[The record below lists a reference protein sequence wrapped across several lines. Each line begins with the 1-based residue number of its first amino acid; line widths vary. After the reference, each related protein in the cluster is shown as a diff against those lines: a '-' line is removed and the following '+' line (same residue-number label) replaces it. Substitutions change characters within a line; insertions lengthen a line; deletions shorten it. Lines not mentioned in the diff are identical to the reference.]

1 MFSKL
6 YEKIKKLIIKNHNF
20 ILFLILITIVLN
32 IKTPYIVKAPGGT
45 ISVSNRIYINGKNIK
60 ADLNTTYMKVVEGK
74 VAGVLA
80 SFVFPN
86 WDLEKYEE
94 YNGDTNLSYE
104 ELDKVEKLMMID
116 GNNKAILTALK
127 KAGVDYETKNHKQVV
142 YYKYDEYENDLKI
155 GDIINSCNDKKITT
169 IDDLHD
175 CVNNSKDFV
184 TLNILRNNKEKEI
197 KTNVYSEGSKKLIGI
212 GVLDTFDISSK
223 YDIKIESNSSESGS
237 SGGFMTTLGIYTEIS
252 NIKIPK
258 DIKIAGTGTIEDDEK
273 IGKIDGVKY
282 KLIGCEN
289 DNVDIFFVPKENYKE
304 AIKTKK
310 KYKLKLKIIKVECL
324 DDAIN
329 YLNSLNS

>member
-45 ISVSNRIYINGKNIK
+45 IPVSNRIYINGKNIK

-223 YDIKIESNSSESGS
+223 YDIKIKSNSSESGS

-304 AIKTKK
+304 AIKAKK